1 MTDSGKIICNMGLEL
16 KHGLMEINMKDN
28 IFRDKNKGLEHISG
42 TMEVFTLDIGKR
54 ENWAVKANINGQTG
68 IAMKGAGKITWNTD
82 KEKW

>member
-54 ENWAVKANINGQTG
+54 EN
-68 IAMKGAGKITWNTD
+68 
-82 KEKW
+82 